1 MHDPESCL
9 TKGAKTHAKL
19 RRHAAAEFARL
30 GYHNTKVSDI
40 VKAAGVSQPTFY
52 CYFESKEMAYE
63 DLMTE
68 FRSRFEAL
76 TRTLLI
82 EGGIP
87 TSQMLDR
94 VALSFQKIF
103 DFLAEDP
110 ELTQIGFFQPPGCSI
125 TKANLANWIARN
137 IANEQQAGLFRRDI
151 AALQLAQCVVGM
163 LDQMARLPTDAQK
176 RKDLSLD
183 CAHMLCE
190 GIWLGA
196 KKAD

>member
-1 MHDPESCL
+1 MHDPGSCL

-63 DLMTE
+63 DLMSE

-82 EGGIP
+82 EGEIP
-87 TSQMLDR
+87 TSQMIDR

-110 ELTQIGFFQPPGCSI
+110 ELTQIGFFQPPGCTI
-125 TKANLANWIARN
+125 TKTNLANWIARN
-137 IANEQQAGLFRRDI
+137 IANEQQAGLFRQDI
-151 AALQLAQCVVGM
+151 SALQLGQCVVGM
-163 LDQMARLPTDAQK
+163 LDQLARLPADAQK
-176 RKDLSLD
+176 RRDLSVD

-190 GIWLGA
+190 GIWLGPHQG
-196 KKAD
+196 